1 MTPVQGADF
10 IGYCLLSMFLAS
22 GLLGFS
28 SGVFAE
34 ASKMPPTFK
43 LMIRH
48 PDQSDKINS
57 KVDPKTP
64 YSIRQN
70 LSSRRSQND
79 KGKPLWYISK
89 GEIDINGK
97 KFKLAYAYSTLEF
110 KPMIDR
116 VAGSGFFF
124 AHPRRYDFESRE
136 RAPHRFSALLTDQPK
151 NHLRLYEVLLV
162 DAKAFQKDK
171 TYYSNI
177 LKTILEDRLLVL
189 RRCNTVRGRCT
200 KGQDQFQDHP
210 DGTGKERF
218 ILLDDILMLHSREPD
233 LNNWF
238 HDDRKL
244 LPLAMYP
251 EYFPMPFS
259 IVCISVLKCDPQ
271 RGKVFE
277 QLRSVLNDGRN
288 FEPGSQSS
296 RYYRT
301 VGEALYADILA
312 QLDHDFI
319 AWVGDSWAK
328 THFAEAQHRALE
340 ASKKLGVLKPKPVG
354 QVVITLYDPAGAG
367 GETPPE
373 WARKFQVS
381 LATKCEDWRNADFV
395 ALGQATPLPET
406 GGEGNVCVVIRT
418 GEKPENSAYCI
429 VHPVVEGDA
438 AWHIDAPKL
447 EALDRF
453 SRCQT
458 LTIQVTFRDDATN
471 GKILAS
477 TVRRYQDGAVDFK
490 DDENATWGDLL
501 EISEAH
507 RLDFDSYKVQLE
519 KYEYKGFELKSVT
532 EPAPYSK
539 NKLKLTVRL
548 APKYKKLEDLV
559 YRFHDSNMKEVDNC
573 FSSIIVP
580 PESRLILSE
589 WKEFPAHQKF
599 DLKYDAGE
607 LKTYGLALKT
617 KKGVTLNRDGL
628 EVDTRSSAGLRLV
641 FDKKDRSGESTKE
654 SKCSTNQIDISPEE
668 IEAGTIQREVLRV
681 RPTLTFIVFGGMGTE
696 DQRSFGPLDFGRVW
710 ETVVHSV
717 RTAHEALRDE
727 GLAGRSA
734 TLLVDNVDI
743 TNEVQFSEPDAVMLA
758 RREVRQDFLRRTSG
772 LFEAPRSSLR
782 LRQTAANV
790 KWRLR
795 KDGLQNG
802 LVVVTGFAHGASGEL
817 CSRLVDDA
825 TLDRPQFGAKGTVY
839 IALAHSKSVKDPKKS
854 YLRPL
859 NDDQGNRDFLYE
871 CLTASGDGAPE
882 AAAVP
887 KKIRTAVLFP
897 RVGWNS
903 EPQLKIQNTVKD
915 LIVEAFRRIPQ

>member
-1 MTPVQGADF
+1 MTIRRSKITPVQGADF

-43 LMIRH
+43 LMIRG

-64 YSIRQN
+64 YSIRLN

-79 KGKPLWYISK
+79 KGKPSWYISK
-89 GEIDINGK
+89 GEIDIDGK

-110 KPMIDR
+110 KPMTGR
-116 VAGSGFFF
+116 VAGSRFFF
-124 AHPRRYDFESRE
+124 AHPRRYDLESPE
-136 RAPHRFSALLTDQPK
+136 GALHQFSALLTDQPK

-171 TYYSNI
+171 TYYRDI
-177 LKTILEDRLLVL
+177 LKKILEDRLRVL
-189 RRCNTVRGRCT
+189 RRCYKVGRLCAEAET
-200 KGQDQFQDHP
+200 KAEDRFQDHD
-210 DGTGKERF
+210 DGAGKERF
-218 ILLDDILMLHSREPD
+218 IFLNDILMLHSRAKNPRETD
-233 LNNWF
+233 LNSWF
-238 HDDRKL
+238 SGDRRL

-259 IVCISVLKCDPQ
+259 VVCIRALGCDRQ
-271 RGKVFE
+271 HGKVFE
-277 QLRSVLNDGRN
+277 RLRSVLNDGRN
-288 FEPGSQSS
+288 FEPGSEYF

-312 QLDHDFI
+312 QPDHDFI
-319 AWVGDSWAK
+319 DWVGDSWAE
-328 THFAEAQHRALE
+328 THFAEAQRRAFE
-340 ASKKLGVLKPKPVG
+340 ASEKLGVLKPKPVD
-354 QVVITLYDPAGAG
+354 QVVITLYDSAGAG

-406 GGEGNVCVVIRT
+406 GGEGNVCVVMRT

-429 VHPVVEGDA
+429 VHPVVGGDA
-438 AWHIDAPKL
+438 AWHIDAPKP

-458 LTIQVTFRDDATN
+458 LTIQVTFRDGATS
-471 GKILAS
+471 GIIPAS
-477 TVRRYQDGAVDFK
+477 TVRRYQDGAVDFI
-490 DDENATWGDLL
+490 DDENATWGNLL

-507 RLDFDSYKVQLE
+507 QVDFDRYKMQLE

-532 EPAPYSK
+532 EPASYSES
-539 NKLKLTVRL
+539 KLQLTVRL

-559 YRFHDSNMKEVDNC
+559 YKFYDSNMKEVDNC

-589 WKEFPAHQKF
+589 WKEFPANQKF
-599 DLKYDAGE
+599 DLKYEAGE
-607 LKTYGLALKT
+607 LKTYDLALKT

-681 RPTLTFIVFGGMGTE
+681 RPTLTFIVFGGMGTK
-696 DQRSFGPLDFGRVW
+696 DQRSFGALDFGRVW

-717 RTAHEALRDE
+717 ADGTQ
-727 GLAGRSA
+727 GVAGRR
-734 TLLVDNVDI
+734 TRG
-743 TNEVQFSEPDAVMLA
+743 AVSDTA
-758 RREVRQDFLRRTSG
+758 CGQRG
-772 LFEAPRSSLR
+772 CHKRSSVFGTR
-782 LRQTAANV
+782 Y
-790 KWRLR
+790 
-795 KDGLQNG
+795 G
-802 LVVVTGFAHGASGEL
+802 
-817 CSRLVDDA
+817 DA
-825 TLDRPQFGAKGTVY
+825 GP
-839 IALAHSKSVKDPKKS
+839 S
-854 YLRPL
+854 
-859 NDDQGNRDFLYE
+859 
-871 CLTASGDGAPE
+871 
-882 AAAVP
+882 
-887 KKIRTAVLFP
+887 
-897 RVGWNS
+897 
-903 EPQLKIQNTVKD
+903 
-915 LIVEAFRRIPQ
+915 